1 MSQTSM
7 SLEMREAV
15 KAFNWDIAELQRIT
29 INAMKS
35 AFISYPERLKIID
48 EIIKPGYAKIAT
60 E

>member
-1 MSQTSM
+1 
-7 SLEMREAV
+7 
-15 KAFNWDIAELQRIT
+15 
-29 INAMKS
+29 MKS